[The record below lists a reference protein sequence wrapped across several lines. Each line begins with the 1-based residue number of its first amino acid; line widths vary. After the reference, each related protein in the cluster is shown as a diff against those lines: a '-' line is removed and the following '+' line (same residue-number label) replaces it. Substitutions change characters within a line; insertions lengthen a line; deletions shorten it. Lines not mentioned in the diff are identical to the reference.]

1 MSEQNK
7 ISPAKSLGQLIF
19 SVIFLAALS
28 SVLFFIAGDWHWIEG
43 WVFTVIYVVG
53 SLVVLVYLYAADPG
67 LLNERFRAGAQKGQS
82 TFDRIILVLIIV
94 AYTAWYIIIPLDAK
108 RYHWSPEFPLWI
120 KIIGAFGVAVMFV
133 IFFLTFKENSF
144 AAPVVKI
151 QEERGQKVI
160 STGVYSVVR
169 HPLYAGGI
177 FLFLGAPVLLGS
189 LWGLIPGFALIIIL
203 AVRSVG
209 EEKTLKQGLEG
220 YDEYMKKVRWRF
232 IPYIF

>member
-7 ISPAKSLGQLIF
+7 ISPARSLFQLIF
-19 SVIFLAALS
+19 SFVFLIVIS
-28 SVLFFIAGDWHWIEG
+28 SLLFFIAGDWHWAEG
-43 WVFTVIYVVG
+43 WIFTAIYIAG
-53 SLVVLVYLYAADPG
+53 SLWIVTYLYFADPG

-82 TFDRIILVLIIV
+82 AFDRIILMMIVV
-94 AYTAWYIIIPLDAK
+94 AYTAWYVLIPLDAK

-120 KIIGAFGVAVMFV
+120 KAIGALGVAFMFV

-151 QEERGQKVI
+151 QEDRGQKVI
-160 STGVYSVVR
+160 STGVYAVVR

-177 FLFLGAPVLLGS
+177 FLFLGAPMLLGS
-189 LWGLIPGFALIIIL
+189 LWGLIPGFALIVIL
-203 AVRSVG
+203 AIRSVS
-209 EEKTLKQGLEG
+209 EEETLKKGLPG
-220 YDEYMKKVRWRF
+220 YSEYMKKVRWRF

>member
-1 MSEQNK
+1 MGEQNK
-7 ISPAKSLGQLIF
+7 ISPAKSLGQLVF
-19 SVIFLAALS
+19 SVVFLAALS
-28 SVLFFIAGDWHWIEG
+28 SLLFFIAGDWHWIEG
-43 WVFTVIYVVG
+43 WVFTAIYVAG
-53 SLVVLVYLYAADPG
+53 SLVVVVYLYVADPG

-94 AYTAWYIIIPLDAK
+94 AYTTWYILIPLDAK
-108 RYHWSPEFPLWI
+108 RYHLSPEFPLWI
-120 KIIGAFGVAVMFV
+120 KAIGAFGVAFMFV

-160 STGVYSVVR
+160 STGVYAIVR

-177 FLFLGAPVLLGS
+177 FLFLGAPMLLGS
-189 LWGLIPGFALIIIL
+189 LWGLIPGIALILIL
-203 AVRSVG
+203 AVRSIG